1 MDCIVSECAI
11 DGENKRIYITSAY
24 KTKNSTNRVLNM
36 ETNNSPQPTSKTP
49 FGDRAIN
56 DSISNPS
63 EKSNL
68 SDEKVQIPC
77 RAALAQGEPE
87 IKNPD
92 A

>member
-1 MDCIVSECAI
+1 MTIMERYYLNKNITKDIYSSYR
-11 DGENKRIYITSAY
+11 ENPKSTFLRDAYI
-24 KTKNSTNRVLNM
+24 
-36 ETNNSPQPTSKTP
+36 
-49 FGDRAIN
+49 G
-56 DSISNPS
+56 SISPIPPK
-63 EKSNL
+63 KSNL